1 MLSTDFSSFFTR
13 PIDAS
18 DIFFG
23 HLYRLS
29 LHLCFYLLAM
39 HLRHHSI
46 LRPSTSSPRVS
57 KALATT
63 FHSSINFLYEAIA
76 VVDSFNQM
84 NDKLS
89 ENQFFCPSLPEGYR
103 WGMD

>member
-76 VVDSFNQM
+76 GKIFHLKGRFIEGESSLWQ
-84 NDKLS
+84 LS
-89 ENQFFCPSLPEGYR
+89 
-103 WGMD
+103 